1 MKQNILESFGWDSFF
16 ENQAVE
22 KDYEVG
28 RILLEHKHIY
38 RIICNDGEYMAELSG
53 KFRHEAITK
62 GDYPTVGDWVY
73 IKKIENEKKAIIHR
87 IFQRRS
93 SFSRQEAGT
102 RTEEQIIA
110 ANVDYLFL
118 VNALNHDF
126 NVRRMERYLLL
137 AYESGAMPIIVLT
150 KSSLCEDVEQKIAET
165 EAVAIGV
172 PIFVVDSL
180 AYVGIESLQ
189 QFVSLGKTIALVGSS
204 GAGKS
209 TLLNAL
215 TGTVVAKTGDIREED
230 SKGRHTTTHR
240 ELFQLPSGG
249 LVIDTPGMRELQLW
263 EGSGAI
269 QTTFSDIEDL
279 ANTCHFRDCKHD
291 GEPGCAVRGAID
303 NGIIPVERLLSYKK
317 LQRELAYVMRKQNI
331 TLARAE
337 RDRWKKISKQH
348 KKKL

>member
-16 ENQAVE
+16 EEQVTE
-22 KDYEVG
+22 KNYEVG

-53 KFRHEAITK
+53 KFRHEAVTK
-62 GDYPTVGDWVY
+62 GDYPAVGDWVY
-73 IKKIENEKKAIIHR
+73 IKKIEDEKKAIIHR

-137 AYESGAMPIIVLT
+137 AYESGAMPVIVLT
-150 KSSLCEDVEQKIAET
+150 KSSICNDIEQKIVET
-165 EAVAIGV
+165 EAIAIGV

-180 AYVGIESLQ
+180 EHTGIDSLK
-189 QFVSLGKTIALVGSS
+189 QFVSSGKTIALVGSS
-204 GAGKS
+204 GVGKS

-215 TGTVVAKTGDIREED
+215 IGIEVAKTGDIREED
-230 SKGRHTTTHR
+230 SRGRHTTTHR
-240 ELFQLPSGG
+240 ELFQLPSGA

-263 EGSGAI
+263 EGSEAI
-269 QTTFSDIEDL
+269 QTTFSDIEEL
-279 ANTCHFRDCKHD
+279 ATTCRFRDCKHEN
-291 GEPGCAVRGAID
+291 EPGCAVYSAIE
-303 NGIIPVERLLSYKK
+303 NGLITIDRLKSYKK
-317 LQRELAYVMRKQNI
+317 LQRELAYFIRKQDAI
-331 TLARAE
+331 LARAE
-337 RDRWKKISKQH
+337 RDKWRKISKQH
-348 KKKL
+348 KKM

>member
-1 MKQNILESFGWDSFF
+1 MNQNILESFGWDSFF
-16 ENQAVE
+16 EEQAVE
-22 KDYEVG
+22 NYEVG

-38 RIICNDGEYMAELSG
+38 RIICNDGEYVAELSG
-53 KFRHEAITK
+53 KFRHEALTK
-62 GDYPTVGDWVY
+62 GDYPAVGDWVY

-87 IFQRRS
+87 IFPRRS
-93 SFSRQEAGT
+93 SFSRQEAGN

-137 AYESGAMPIIVLT
+137 AYESGAMPVIVLT

-180 AYVGIESLQ
+180 VYVGIESLQ
-189 QFVSLGKTIALVGSS
+189 QFVSPGKTIALVGSS

-215 TGTVVAKTGDIREED
+215 IGTDVAKTGDIREED

-240 ELFQLPSGG
+240 ELFQLPSRG

-263 EGSGAI
+263 EGSAAI

-279 ANTCHFRDCKHD
+279 ANTCRFRDCKHD
-291 GEPGCAVRGAID
+291 GEPGCAVRSAID

-348 KKKL
+348 KKM